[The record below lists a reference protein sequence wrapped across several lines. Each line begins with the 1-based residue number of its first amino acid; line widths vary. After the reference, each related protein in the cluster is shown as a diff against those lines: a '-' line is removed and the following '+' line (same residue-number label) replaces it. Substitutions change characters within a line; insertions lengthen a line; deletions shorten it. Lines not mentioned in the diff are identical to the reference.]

1 MTREMRIGITSAL
14 GAAVLASYAVLGGP
28 ERQPDQVAS
37 LPYVIGFTLVIAAV
51 VFGLVVPWAEKR
63 SQELRSNRPAGA
75 GIVSSVLGILTVV
88 VFWSGLP
95 IILGGAGV
103 ALGMAGQERAAQGS
117 NNLARAT
124 VIAGIAAVVLCILST
139 VWDQVS

>member
-14 GAAVLASYAVLGGP
+14 GAAVLAAYAVLGGP
-28 ERQPDQVAS
+28 ERQPDQVES

-63 SQELRSNRPAGA
+63 SQELRSNRPARA

-103 ALGMAGQERAAQGS
+103 ALGMAGQERAAQGGR
-117 NNLARAT
+117 NLARAA
-124 VIAGIAAVVLCILST
+124 VIAGIVAVVLCILST
-139 VWDQVS
+139 IWDQVS